1 MNRIFNIMHL
11 YFGLYKCQP
20 LSSSDG
26 AQSLQDHA
34 QPDTFGVFLTGGFKH
49 PKW

>member
-1 MNRIFNIMHL
+1 MYCPSESTADYR
-11 YFGLYKCQP
+11 CQP

-26 AQSLQDHA
+26 AQSLQLQA
-34 QPDTFGVFLTGGFKH
+34 QPDTFGVFLTGGLRQ